1 MNLLNRKKDSSG
13 TAAMQGWLSGKWKE
27 MKANKLLYLM
37 LIPFVLWHLLFWLR
51 PLNGL
56 QIGFKDYNLFA
67 GMADSPW
74 VGLENFKDFLTG
86 PYVGRLFK
94 NTFLIG
100 FYSLVFSFP
109 VPILLALFLN
119 EIRKP
124 KFRQTLQTAMFMPH
138 FISAVIICGI
148 LINILSPSGLV
159 NNILGWFGIEST
171 YFLAEPKYFR
181 TIYIIMGIWRQAG
194 YKSIMFLAAIA
205 GIDQQLYEACV
216 IDGGGKLRQ
225 IWHVTIPGILP
236 TIVIMF
242 VMAAGHIM
250 SVGYETI
257 ILLYQPITYETAD
270 VISTYTYRIGLSD
283 GEYGFAT
290 AVGLFNSLMSLF
302 FVTVSNFVSKKLTG
316 SGLW

>member
-1 MNLLNRKKDSSG
+1 MNFLNRKKDSSG
-13 TAAMQGWLSGKWKE
+13 AALKQGWLNGKWKE
-27 MKANKLLYLM
+27 IKANKLLYLM
-37 LIPFVLWHLLFWLR
+37 LAPFVLYYLMFWLR
-51 PLNGL
+51 PLSGL
-56 QIGFKDYNLFA
+56 QIAFKDYNLFA

-270 VISTYTYRIGLSD
+270 VISTYTYRVGLSE